1 MLHTLAQIAALILVA
16 LSFPARSRMSYLV
29 HCATVASHVPKTL
42 ICEVLGALSWQP
54 AGATGL
60 DTSIRYCLKL
70 GALCECTAVT
80 YLAPRVHLYCT
91 LVYCGGLY
99 GGRPPLSSLP
109 GFNHKTNNKY
119 DPGEA
124 ATLFSLFLLFPL
136 PSTQTQRVIT
146 IVLSRRQSKLN

>member
-80 YLAPRVHLYCT
+80 YLAPRVHLYCSVLWWSLRGSAS
-91 LVYCGGLY
+91 LV
-99 GGRPPLSSLP
+99 LP
-109 GFNHKTNNKY
+109 AWF
-119 DPGEA
+119 
-124 ATLFSLFLLFPL
+124 
-136 PSTQTQRVIT
+136 
-146 IVLSRRQSKLN
+146 